1 MKAEILILV
10 ITWLVLVAIQAML
23 PWLSRRNVLFGVVYA
38 RTSIWQRPEAV
49 TLRRR
54 YLVASLLGAVVIAVL
69 AGGAGGYLG
78 IVVSD
83 PCLDSNCRYFSDS
96 EP

>member
-49 TLRRR
+49 TL
-54 YLVASLLGAVVIAVL
+54 
-69 AGGAGGYLG
+69 
-78 IVVSD
+78 
-83 PCLDSNCRYFSDS
+83 
-96 EP
+96 